1 MLARSG
7 WAGARNFLE
16 NAFVSLIAEDVMK
29 AYFAN
34 LPAKAWVLVTLSAV
48 LITYPVITVVVPELL
63 RAIVPET
70 VRSVLNLL

>member
-1 MLARSG
+1 
-7 WAGARNFLE
+7 
-16 NAFVSLIAEDVMK
+16 MK